1 VGVEERVGDGAPHV
15 HLRGVVVQDVRMLG
29 AEEVKSLIAE
39 QGHVELTCEFCNRT
53 FRYDEQATQAIL
65 REGVQ
70 SSVLH

>member
-1 VGVEERVGDGAPHV
+1 VTHDCRCTPERLAGV
-15 HLRGVVVQDVRMLG
+15 VRMLG